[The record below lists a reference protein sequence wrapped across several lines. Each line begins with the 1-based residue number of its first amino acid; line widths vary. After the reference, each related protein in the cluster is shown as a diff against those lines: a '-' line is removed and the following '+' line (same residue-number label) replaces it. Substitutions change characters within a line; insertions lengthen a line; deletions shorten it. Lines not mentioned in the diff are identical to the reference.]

1 MFRTNHNILLFQ
13 PVYTLGHK
21 RVILSY
27 VYVITLGVQFSSGK
41 KQDRSLLIT
50 EYLFAGTCGSD
61 CRHLI
66 FGDGSPATK
75 AHTALALTHIAT
87 ILQAAHSLA
96 RLVHI
101 IGSDVSHVTCGAHGH
116 TGLRCSFVGAVLQTN
131 GGLTFASCVIS
142 SDVSYVTCGADGHT
156 RLRGT
161 LVVAHLATKNG
172 LAFCAHVISSDVSHV
187 TCGAHGHTSLRG
199 TLVVAHLATKN
210 ALAFCA
216 HVISSDVSY
225 VTCGA
230 HSHTRLGSTFVV
242 TSLSTKNS
250 LASLV
255 HVISSDVSHVTC
267 GTHGHTRLRCTFVG
281 TSLETNN
288 TLAGLQ
294 LLLSELNHVL
304 LCGFG
309 TNGWSIEIV
318 PLGLCAQCLDTA
330 EYLGHVTT
338 FKQIDGLE
346 LIDLW
351 NTIFLAEVEEDF
363 NIFHLFEGGRQC
375 VEFELHTAGFAWCT
389 GGPCLDCLGQ
399 S

>member
-101 IGSDVSHVTCGAHGH
+101 IGSDVSYVTCGAH
-116 TGLRCSFVGAVLQTN
+116 
-131 GGLTFASCVIS
+131 
-142 SDVSYVTCGADGHT
+142 GHT

-216 HVISSDVSY
+216 HVISSDVSH

-230 HSHTRLGSTFVV
+230 HSHTRLGST
-242 TSLSTKNS
+242 
-250 LASLV
+250 
-255 HVISSDVSHVTC
+255 
-267 GTHGHTRLRCTFVG
+267 
-281 TSLETNN
+281 
-288 TLAGLQ
+288 
-294 LLLSELNHVL
+294 
-304 LCGFG
+304 
-309 TNGWSIEIV
+309 
-318 PLGLCAQCLDTA
+318 
-330 EYLGHVTT
+330 
-338 FKQIDGLE
+338 
-346 LIDLW
+346 
-351 NTIFLAEVEEDF
+351 
-363 NIFHLFEGGRQC
+363 
-375 VEFELHTAGFAWCT
+375 
-389 GGPCLDCLGQ
+389 
-399 S
+399 

>member
-66 FGDGSPATK
+66 FGDVSPATK

-96 RLVHI
+96 RLMHI
-101 IGSDVSHVTCGAHGH
+101 IGSDISRVTRGAHGH

-161 LVVAHLATKNG
+161 LVVAHLATKDTV
-172 LAFCAHVISSDVSHV
+172 AFCAHVISSDVSHV
-187 TCGAHGHTSLRG
+187 TCGAHGHT
-199 TLVVAHLATKN
+199 
-210 ALAFCA
+210 
-216 HVISSDVSY
+216 
-225 VTCGA
+225 
-230 HSHTRLGSTFVV
+230 RLGSTFVV
-242 TSLSTKNS
+242 TGLSTKNS